1 MEAGLERYGHIVVKI
16 HERGQKQLKKVW
28 QNQIFMWKLL
38 FKTCP
43 GYMIYFLYDGFRYQG
58 IIFLE
63 HVLGIRYVL
72 HCAEYHEP
80 FWKALLFIGVILIIN
95 MIQIV
100 PDGFFIHGWSYQA
113 KPKLY
118 KALKEKMY
126 EKASQID
133 LSCYDDPKYYNDF
146 VLAVAEAE
154 SSIDR
159 FLAMCNMIVQ
169 GLTIIF
175 TTGVFYLMTDAA
187 GILFVLA
194 SFILRFLVAKVL
206 NKLNY
211 DVRMKVN
218 PLERKRNYVS
228 RVFYLNDYAK
238 ELRLHP
244 KVGDALE
251 AEFMEANDGIVKE
264 QKKVGFKRSL
274 LGFTRDYAVGDFI
287 MDGLYITYLVFQAAV
302 LHTIDYSNA
311 VVLFNRTG
319 SLRRGMANMADIFP
333 KAQENSLY
341 IDKIRAF
348 LDYDPKIKTDEGEL
362 VPAGNAEL
370 KLDRVSFCYNADMG
384 NTLNGIS
391 LKVRPGERIA
401 IVGYNGAGKTTLI
414 KLLMRLYDPTSGSI
428 TYHGQDIRTF
438 RPGDYR
444 HRIGVV
450 FQDYQ
455 MYAASLEENVVMA
468 APESGEDRAEYT
480 ALKKDVHDE
489 KLNLMDPGENDNKCG
504 RKDKNRADSQDSST
518 GEGSKYG
525 SIDCTTAEETDGS
538 VKRQL
543 VRNRVTSAL
552 ERAGFGDRL
561 KTLPQG
567 LDTQVTAE
575 FDKEGVNFSG
585 GESQKIAISRAFYK
599 DADILVMDEPSSAL
613 DPIAEYELN
622 KAMESAAQGKTV
634 FYISH
639 RLSTTRDADR
649 IIMLENGRIA
659 EEGTHES
666 LLARNGKYAEMWRVQ
681 AGRYEA
687 S

>member
-1 MEAGLERYGHIVVKI
+1 M
-16 HERGQKQLKKVW
+16 KKVW
-28 QNQIFMWKLL
+28 QNQLFLWKLC
-38 FKTCP
+38 FKTNP
-43 GYMIYFLYDGFRYQG
+43 LYMIYFLYDGFRYQG

-80 FWKALLFIGVILIIN
+80 FWKALLFIGVILLIN

-100 PDGFFIHGWSYQA
+100 PDGFFIHGWTYRN

-118 KALKEKMY
+118 RALKEQMY
-126 EKASQID
+126 DKAAKID
-133 LSCYDDPKYYNDF
+133 LSCYDDPEYYNDF

-159 FLAMCNMIVQ
+159 FLEMCNQIVQ

-175 TTGVFYLMTDAA
+175 TTGVFYLVTDAA
-187 GILFVLA
+187 GILFVFA
-194 SFILRFLVAKVL
+194 SFVLRFLVAKVL
-206 NKLNY
+206 NKLNF
-211 DVRMKVN
+211 DVRVKIN

-244 KVGDALE
+244 RVGDELE
-251 AEFMEANDGIVKE
+251 KEFAEANDEIITE
-264 QKKVGFKRSL
+264 QKKIGFKRTL
-274 LGFTRDYAVGDFI
+274 LNFTRDYVVGDFV
-287 MDGLYITYLVFQAAV
+287 MDVLYITYLVFQAAV

-319 SLRRGMANMADIFP
+319 SLRRGMANMADIVP

-348 LDYDPKIKTDEGEL
+348 LDYEPKIERNEGKS
-362 VPAGNAEL
+362 VPDGNSDICLEH
-370 KLDRVSFCYNADMG
+370 VSFAYSEEAGD
-384 NTLNGIS
+384 TLKDID
-391 LKVRPGERIA
+391 LKVRPGEKIA

-414 KLLMRLYDPTSGSI
+414 KLLMRLYDPTSGRI
-428 TYHGQDIRTF
+428 TYHGEDIKDF
-438 RPGDYR
+438 RPYDYR

-455 MYAASLEENVVMA
+455 MYGASLEENVVMSDLSEEEA
-468 APESGEDRAEYT
+468 KVRED
-480 ALKKDVHDE
+480 K
-489 KLNLMDPGENDNKCG
+489 
-504 RKDKNRADSQDSST
+504 
-518 GEGSKYG
+518 
-525 SIDCTTAEETDGS
+525 
-538 VKRQL
+538 
-543 VRNRVTSAL
+543 VRSAL
-552 ERAGFGDRL
+552 DRAGFKVRL
-561 KTLPQG
+561 SSLPKG
-567 LDTQVTAE
+567 LSTPVTTE
-575 FDKEGVNFSG
+575 FDKEGINFSG

-599 DADILVMDEPSSAL
+599 DADILIMDEPSSAL

-622 KAMESAAQGKTV
+622 KAMESAAEGKTV

-649 IIMLENGRIA
+649 IILLENGRIV

-666 LLARNGKYAEMWRVQ
+666 LLKENGKYAMMWRVQ
-681 AGRYEA
+681 AGRYEV

>member
-1 MEAGLERYGHIVVKI
+1 M
-16 HERGQKQLKKVW
+16 KKVW
-28 QNQIFMWKLL
+28 KNQLFLWNLC

-72 HCAEYHEP
+72 HCAEYNEP
-80 FWKALLFIGVILIIN
+80 FWKALLFIGIILTVN
-95 MIQIV
+95 MIQII
-100 PDGFFIHGWSYQA
+100 PDGFFIHGWSFKC

-118 KALKEKMY
+118 RALKEQMY
-126 EKASQID
+126 AKAAEID

-159 FLAMCNMIVQ
+159 FLAMCNSIVQ
-169 GLTIIF
+169 ALTIIF
-175 TTGVFYLMTDAA
+175 TTGVFYLVTNAT
-187 GILFVLA
+187 GILFVTA
-194 SFILRFLVAKVL
+194 SLILRFIIAKKI

-211 DVRMKVN
+211 DVRLKVN

-228 RVFYLNDYAK
+228 RVFYLNDFAK

-244 KVGDALE
+244 TVGDSLE
-251 AEFMEANDGIVKE
+251 KEFDEANDEIVSE
-264 QKKVGFKRSL
+264 QKKVGGKRSFL
-274 LGFTRDYAVGDFI
+274 TFTRDYVIGDFI

-319 SLRRGMANMADIFP
+319 SLRRGMAGIAEIFP
-333 KAQENSLY
+333 QAQENSLY

-348 LDYDPKIKTDEGEL
+348 LDYDPVIKTFEGDSVPKGSGEL
-362 VPAGNAEL
+362 VIEN
-370 KLDRVSFCYNADMG
+370 VSFAYGEKAG
-384 NTLNGIS
+384 ETLKDIS
-391 LKVRPGERIA
+391 LKVSPGEKIA

-414 KLLMRLYDPTSGSI
+414 KLLMRLYDPTSGRI
-428 TYHGQDIRTF
+428 TYHGRDIREF
-438 RPGDYR
+438 SPYEYR
-444 HRIGVV
+444 RRIGVV

-455 MYAASLEENVVMA
+455 MYAASLAENVIM
-468 APESGEDRAEYT
+468 SD
-480 ALKKDVHDE
+480 DE
-489 KLNLMDPGENDNKCG
+489 
-504 RKDKNRADSQDSST
+504 
-518 GEGSKYG
+518 
-525 SIDCTTAEETDGS
+525 EERELI
-538 VKRQL
+538 V
-543 VRNRVTSAL
+543 SAL
-552 ERAGFGDRL
+552 EKAGFAKRL
-561 KTLPQG
+561 KKLPKG

-575 FDKEGVNFSG
+575 FDEEGVNFSG
-585 GESQKIAISRAFYK
+585 GESQKIAISRAFFK
-599 DADILVMDEPSSAL
+599 DADILIMDEPSSAL

-622 KAMESAAQGKTV
+622 KAMESAAEGKTV

-649 IIMLENGRIA
+649 IIMLENGRIV

-666 LLARNGKYAEMWRVQ
+666 LLAKGGKYAGMWKVQ
-681 AGRYEA
+681 AGRYEGA
-687 S
+687 DIKAV